1 MITWQNISK
10 QSSSFHIVI
19 FWLIFISCSGT
30 VCKVAKFLWFPPI
43 TIAKQIYKK
52 GEGVPV
58 TEKIRQSL
66 FTFVYFYLFY
76 FVPEK
81 RSEISQ
87 FLRRRMRTFFFWTKQ
102 KKIPKIRI
110 WSMKKKRM
118 FLIIWNK
125 EIVCSDGKST
135 NHWWNAV
142 LNCLPPKRNKTCHKR
157 LDISAKRN
165 DICVGRKA

>member
-58 TEKIRQSL
+58 TEKIRQCL

-110 WSMKKKRM
+110 WSMKRKGCSWLYGIKKLFAVM
-118 FLIIWNK
+118 ENPQIID
-125 EIVCSDGKST
+125 EMPC
-135 NHWWNAV
+135 
-142 LNCLPPKRNKTCHKR
+142 
-157 LDISAKRN
+157 
-165 DICVGRKA
+165 